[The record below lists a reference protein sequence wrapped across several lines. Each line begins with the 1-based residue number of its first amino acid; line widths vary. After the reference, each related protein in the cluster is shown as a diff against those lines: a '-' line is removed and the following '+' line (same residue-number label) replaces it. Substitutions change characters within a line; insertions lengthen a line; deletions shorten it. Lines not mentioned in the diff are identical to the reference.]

1 MKPCQPSPSPLL
13 AAWQSEP
20 ICKFQFS
27 FEWSPICAGLF
38 HKKNVT
44 TYRMEYLGLGYTS
57 MRVSLTLVC
66 VSLGLS
72 RAESYTS
79 RVHVG
84 RPVLEGGMRGV
95 QERVL

>member
-1 MKPCQPSPSPLL
+1 VSPYVN
-13 AAWQSEP
+13 
-20 ICKFQFS
+20 FS
-27 FEWSPICAGLF
+27 SLSNGALF
-38 HKKNVT
+38 VQVYFIKKNVT